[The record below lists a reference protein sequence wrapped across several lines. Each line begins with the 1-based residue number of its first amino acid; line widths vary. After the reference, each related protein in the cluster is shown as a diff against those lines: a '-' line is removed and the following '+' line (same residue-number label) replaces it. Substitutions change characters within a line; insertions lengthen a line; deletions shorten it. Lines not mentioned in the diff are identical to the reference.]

1 MTRYLFP
8 LALLCACSSDGGDPK
23 DTSTSTAPLSGD
35 LVLTDAQNYSYTGDY
50 QVIEV
55 PVASG
60 VDSTICFDAVTTD
73 IRGRPMDPTAI
84 DEITLSNFYLTTE
97 EITVKV
103 VENSLDQGD
112 VADYREVALDEGTH
126 AGKTCVNLSDFSIIG
141 NPLIPETEFLESA
154 DNTWLATLW
163 KESDNGRNDI
173 LMSVVVVP
181 VEGEKNTAVN
191 FSTESSVLTFDA
203 DLASL
208 TTVQTSPNQDIT
220 VDWAG
225 VTTDVSGFPFDVRLA
240 DRLVI
245 GKVAGTDI
253 DAIEANFLQLYE
265 QADEVYFL
273 DVYGLNFSELTD
285 NGNLIRLDENGDPVL
300 PRQLDGTPF
309 TGFTT
314 DGTWLM
320 GFDCTTCTSPAPVF
334 LTVVDVM

>member
-1 MTRYLFP
+1 
-8 LALLCACSSDGGDPK
+8 
-23 DTSTSTAPLSGD
+23 
-35 LVLTDAQNYSYTGDY
+35 
-50 QVIEV
+50 
-55 PVASG
+55 
-60 VDSTICFDAVTTD
+60 
-73 IRGRPMDPTAI
+73 
-84 DEITLSNFYLTTE
+84 
-97 EITVKV
+97 
-103 VENSLDQGD
+103 
-112 VADYREVALDEGTH
+112 
-126 AGKTCVNLSDFSIIG
+126 
-141 NPLIPETEFLESA
+141 LIPETEFLESA

>member
-1 MTRYLFP
+1 MIRYFLP
-8 LALLCACSSDGGDPK
+8 LAFVCACGSDNEEPK
-23 DTSTSTAPLSGD
+23 ETGTSTAPLSGD

-50 QVIEV
+50 QVVEV

-60 VDSTICFDAVTTD
+60 QDSTICFDAVTSD
-73 IRGRPMDPTAI
+73 IRGRDMDPAAI
-84 DEITLSNFYLTTE
+84 DEITLSSFYLTTE

-112 VADYREVALDEGTH
+112 IADYREVELDEGEH

-141 NPLIPETEFLESA
+141 NPLIPETEFVENAETS
-154 DNTWLATLW
+154 WLATLW
-163 KESDNGRNDI
+163 KTSDNGRNDI
-173 LMSVVVVP
+173 LMSIVVVP
-181 VEGEKNTAVN
+181 TEGEKNTTVN
-191 FSTESSVLTFDA
+191 FSNESSVLTFDA

-208 TTVQTSPNQDIT
+208 TAVQTSPNQDIT
-220 VDWAG
+220 VDWAA

-240 DRLVI
+240 DRLVL
-245 GKVAGTDI
+245 GKVAGTDLE
-253 DAIEANFLQLYE
+253 AIEADFLQLYE
-265 QADEVYFL
+265 KADEVYFL
-273 DVYGLNFSELTD
+273 DVYGLNYSELTD
-285 NGNLIRLDENGDPVL
+285 NGNALRLDENGDPVL

-309 TGFTT
+309 TGFTN